1 MANTKISALT
11 ALTTPEDADVLPVV
25 DTSATTTKKVTW
37 ANIKATLASVFA
49 PYRVTINSQT
59 GTTYTAVS
67 ADNGKLIAVNN
78 ASAHTLTL
86 PSLAAGT
93 VITVFCQ
100 GAGGVTLSA
109 SGTSF
114 LGSSPSV
121 GCAQNEWLSATY
133 VSSTTIA
140 VAGGT
145 A

>member
-11 ALTTPEDADVLPVV
+11 ALTTPDDADLLAVV
-25 DTSATTTKKVTW
+25 DSSATTTKKVTW
-37 ANIKATLASVFA
+37 SNIKAALALVFA
-49 PYRVTINSQT
+49 PYRVAINSQT

-67 ADNGKLIAVNN
+67 TDNGKLIVVNN
-78 ASAHTLTL
+78 ASPHTLTL
-86 PSLAAGT
+86 PSLTAGS

-100 GAGGVTLSA
+100 GAGGITFSA

-121 GCAQNEWLSATY
+121 GCAQNEWMLATY
-133 VSSTTIA
+133 VTSTTIA
-140 VAGGT
+140 VGGGT